1 MLCHALINRE
11 EGVGLPKTLGK
22 KRLFE
27 CGFKMTKRDKYTLI
41 CPAGHKRMTDEWDKR
56 SFAAF
61 YSSITIKKVR

>member
-27 CGFKMTKRDKYTLI
+27 CGFKMKPLDIYTLI
-41 CPAGHKRMTDEWDKR
+41 CPAGHKRMTEEWDNR
-56 SFAAF
+56 SFSVF
-61 YSSITIKKVR
+61 YEVIIKKVH